1 MSKFW
6 KMHDGFV
13 QEWEWWN
20 CYPHHPLF
28 EWLLTKAMIRD
39 QKVRG
44 VLVRRGSVLTTWKEM
59 EQAVSNKQHQC
70 SRGSLARAL
79 KDLQDSGDL
88 LLKADSQKT
97 MVTIC
102 KFENY
107 NGSNNELWTT
117 DGLQTD
123 CKRTAPPI
131 NNKNIEYKENN
142 IYSAHESFFTTDDGF
157 VTEDDCRAWMR
168 RYSEVARTFGVAD
181 KDLPQQ
187 LTATRSQKISRC
199 VRERGKGSVDAMFAR
214 LAESPNYFDQ
224 GSRGFKGDFTKLW
237 SPSVFDM
244 VLEGSFVPV
253 SKRKQDQPKKIC
265 TFEPQQP
272 QQTKKSRKDFL
283 LGWVEDEKN
292 DPTPMGQD
300 LLTSCYNSGELQRLG
315 IDWKP
320 NMK

>member
-6 KMHDGFV
+6 KMHDEFV

-20 CYPHHPLF
+20 VYPHHPLF
-28 EWLLTKAMIRD
+28 EWLLTQAKIQD
-39 QKVRG
+39 KKVRG
-44 VLVRRGSVLTTWKEM
+44 VLVRRGSVLTTWKDM
-59 EQAVSNKQHQC
+59 QQAVSNKQHQC

-97 MVTIC
+97 IVTIC
-102 KFENY
+102 KFEDY
-107 NGSNNELWTT
+107 NGNNNSIWTT

-123 CKRTAPPI
+123 YGRTAPPI
-131 NNKNIEYKENN
+131 INKNIEYENN
-142 IYSAHESFFTTDDGF
+142 IYSAREGFFDGDDGF
-157 VTEDDCRAWMR
+157 VTENDCRVWMR
-168 RYSEVARTFGVAD
+168 KYSEIARTFGVAD

-199 VRERGKGSVDAMFAR
+199 VRERGRGSVDAMFAR

-253 SKRKQDQPKKIC
+253 SKRK
-265 TFEPQQP
+265 P
-272 QQTKKSRKDFL
+272 QQTESPKPQQQQPSNGSWLDA
-283 LGWVEDEKN
+283 
-292 DPTPMGQD
+292 
-300 LLTSCYNSGELQRLG
+300 YNENN
-315 IDWKP
+315 DWKP
-320 NMK
+320 EIKKQI

>member
-6 KMHDGFV
+6 KMHDEFV

-20 CYPHHPLF
+20 VYPHHPLF

-39 QKVRG
+39 TKVRG
-44 VLVRRGSVLTTWKEM
+44 IMVRRGSVLTTWNDM
-59 EQAVSNKQHQC
+59 QQAVSNKQHQC
-70 SRGSLARAL
+70 SRGSLSRAL

-88 LLKADSQKT
+88 FLKSDSQKT
-97 MVTIC
+97 IVTIC
-102 KFENY
+102 KFEVY
-107 NGSNNELWTT
+107 NGVNNGLWTT

-131 NNKNIEYKENN
+131 INKNIEYENN
-142 IYSAHESFFTTDDGF
+142 IYSARENFLSDGDDCF
-157 VTEDDCRAWMR
+157 VTEDDCRSWMR
-168 RYSEVARTFGVAD
+168 KYSEIARSFGVEE

-199 VRERGKGSVDAMFAR
+199 VRERGRGSVDAMFAR
-214 LAESPNYFDQ
+214 LAESSGYFDQ

-253 SKRKQDQPKKIC
+253 SKRK
-265 TFEPQQP
+265 PQQP
-272 QQTKKSRKDFL
+272 ANQQPQPKSNGSWLDAYN
-283 LGWVEDEKN
+283 ENKN
-292 DPTPMGQD
+292 
-300 LLTSCYNSGELQRLG
+300 
-315 IDWKP
+315 WKP
-320 NMK
+320 NVK